1 MTTLPCHITWNPDVS
16 PFSIGDFEIRYYSI
30 CWIAAI
36 GIGYLIMQHLYK
48 KQGKSEV
55 LFEPLFMYCFIG
67 ILLGARL
74 GHCLFYEPQYYLSG
88 VSNFLEM
95 LLPVK
100 ITGSGWE
107 FIGYQGLASHGGT
120 IGLFLGLLAYSRKYK
135 VPFLWVLDNIAITTP
150 IAAAFIRLGNFM
162 NSEILGRATDSPLGI
177 IFAQVDN
184 VPRHP
189 AQLYE
194 AIAYLLFFVVGWILY
209 RFRDNDQTLYGDDN
223 GNVYLL
229 SSSRSADEQIF
240 TNVKTGETVSGNSVA
255 MKKIYNGETDTTNLC
270 HNKGIYDNHMEPY
283 EEMMTSMK
291 KISDNLVSLIDY
303 FSK

>member
-1 MTTLPCHITWNPDVS
+1 MTTLPCHITWNPDIS

-55 LFEPLFMYCFIG
+55 LFEPLFMYCFLG

-209 RFRDNDQTLYGDDN
+209 RKSPKKVGSGFFFGYCLAT
-223 GNVYLL
+223 
-229 SSSRSADEQIF
+229 IF
-240 TNVKTGETVSGNSVA
+240 TFRFFVEFIKEVQVDFEQGMTLDMGQWLSIPF
-255 MKKIYNGETDTTNLC
+255 MII
-270 HNKGIYDNHMEPY
+270 GIYY
-283 EEMMTSMK
+283 IIKSSK
-291 KISDNLVSLIDY
+291 KAA
-303 FSK
+303 